1 MGLEGDMALSDRF
14 DYEYFRDTPLKEL
27 MDKALEFKLKNR
39 GCEMGLCTITNAK
52 SGKCSEDCAFCAQSA
67 RYHTD
72 APVYPL
78 KSLDEVLKE
87 AEDAKRSGAKRFSI
101 VISGKGPD
109 RPLLERIANY
119 ISAIKRETGI
129 STCASLGVMDKECAR
144 ILKEAGLKRY
154 HHNLETSSRFFP
166 KICTTHTYEERI
178 QTIKSALEVGLEVC
192 AGGIIGLG
200 ESEKDRYLMARDLA
214 QLGVQSCPL
223 NILVPIKGTP
233 LEKRPVLSMTEI
245 LRTVSMWRIMLP
257 WAAIRLAG
265 GREKVLKDM
274 QALAFMAGADAMLI
288 GGYLTTRGRFVE
300 EDMEMTAHIKEIWK
314 AAQPF

>member
-1 MGLEGDMALSDRF
+1 LGLAGDMPLPDRSD
-14 DYEYFRDTPLKEL
+14 YGYFRDKTLKEL
-27 MDKALEFKLKNR
+27 MDMALGLKLKNR
-39 GCEMGLCTITNAK
+39 GQKMGLCTITNAK
-52 SGKCSEDCAFCAQSA
+52 SGQCSEDCAFCAQSA
-67 RYHTD
+67 RFNTK

-78 KSLDEVLKE
+78 KSLDEILKE
-87 AEDAKRSGAKRFSI
+87 AEIAKKSGAERFSI
-101 VISGKGPD
+101 VISGKGPGK
-109 RPLLERIANY
+109 PLLERIASY
-119 ISAIKRETGI
+119 IFAIERETGI
-129 STCASLGVMDKECAR
+129 STCASLGVLDKEGLR

-166 KICTTHTYEERI
+166 KICTTHTYEERV

-200 ESEKDRYLMARDLA
+200 ESEEDRYLMARDLA
-214 QLGVQSCPL
+214 ELGVHSSPL

-245 LRTVSMWRIMLP
+245 LRTVSIWRIVLP

-265 GREKVLKDM
+265 GREKVLRDI

-288 GGYLTTRGRFVE
+288 GGYLTTRGRCVE